1 MKIELSK
8 RLQAVA
14 DMVTSGVRL
23 ADIGTDH
30 GYIPIYL
37 VSNNI
42 VPSALAMDV
51 NKGPLER
58 AQEHIQEY
66 ELDSKIQTRLSDGLK
81 KLEPGEVDSIITAGM
96 GGALVIKILSDKPE
110 VTESLKELVLQPQ
123 SEISKVREW
132 LCQKGYRIIEEK
144 MILEDE
150 KYYPM
155 MKAVKGDVENYSE
168 IELEFGKRLLE
179 EGNPVLKQFLERE
192 IALQER
198 LFQSLNEKQTERT
211 KERMEQVAERISV
224 VKEVLNQYF

>member
-1 MKIELSK
+1 MKVELSN

-14 DMVTSGVRL
+14 DMVTPGMRL

-37 VSNNI
+37 VSHDV
-42 VPSALAMDV
+42 VPFALAMDV

-58 AQEHIQEY
+58 AEEHIKECDL
-66 ELDSKIQTRLSDGLK
+66 ESKIQTRLSDGLN
-81 KLEPGEVDSIITAGM
+81 KLEPGEVDAIITAGM
-96 GGALVIKILSDKPE
+96 GGALVIKILSDKPA
-110 VTESLKELVLQPQ
+110 VTESLKELILQPQ

-132 LCQKGYRIIEEK
+132 LCQMGYRIVEEK

-155 MKAVKGDVENYSE
+155 MKAVKGNVETYSE

-179 EGNPVLKQFLERE
+179 EGNPVLKQFLVRE
-192 IALQER
+192 VAIQEK
-198 LFQSLNEKQTERT
+198 LYQSLQAKMTERT
-211 KERMEQVAERISV
+211 KERMEQVAARISL
-224 VKEVLNQYF
+224 VKEVIEQYF